1 MLPQISTGTL
11 SSRARLTSNAPEQQL
26 DGKWH
31 FRLSRSLRGAPDDQW
46 QTAECEN
53 WDEIDVPAHW
63 NLQGFESPAYSNHQ
77 MPFPLD
83 PPYPPDANQ
92 IGDYRVDFDTDAA
105 LQGHRVVLRFD
116 GIESAAEIWLNGE
129 LLGTTRG
136 SRLTQEFDV
145 TASLRESG
153 NQLAVRVMQFSDA
166 SYIEDQDMWWLPGIF
181 RSVTLLGRPDGGI
194 EDIFIV
200 ADYDPATGAGTL
212 DVKVAVQN
220 DVDARL
226 TIPALTVDAVAKGP
240 IEVGL
245 VEPWSAET
253 PTLYD
258 AEIST
263 ASETVQLRVGFRRV
277 HIEEAQLLVN
287 GRPVMLR
294 GVNRHEH
301 HPDKG
306 RVFDPERVR
315 AELSLM
321 KRHNINAVRTSHYPP
336 HPEVLDLFDELGFY
350 IIDEC
355 DLESHGFEHSEWRR
369 NPSNDDAWRE
379 AYLDRIRRTVN
390 RDKNHPS
397 VIMWSLG
404 NEAGTGANLEAMS
417 SWVKAFDSSR
427 LVHYEGDW
435 SSTYVDVY
443 SRMYASHAEVGEI
456 GREVEQPAPITAT
469 AAEMHR
475 RTLPFIQCEF
485 GHAMGNG
492 PGAVAEYWDL
502 FEQYPRLA
510 GGFIWEWIEHGLAT
524 TGADG
529 TRRIAYGGDFG
540 ETVHDSNFV
549 IDGLVSADL
558 EPRPGLIDYAAIIAP
573 VRIVVAADRS
583 HIDVANRYDMVSL
596 DHLEL
601 VWRRVVDGVEIAAGT
616 VDAAGISPR
625 SRTRIPLP
633 ESTRSV
639 VETAL
644 ADVLSLEAR
653 LRVATSW
660 APAGHVVSRGEDVRE
675 TVITAPEPT
684 AGLTA
689 SASHV
694 GAASFGVVDG
704 ALVTLGALP
713 IAGPAVGI
721 WRAPTDND
729 RYPGWDEAEKPP
741 FADRWHDAGIDRT
754 VSRFISAEIESASL
768 TVRTRTGTPIR
779 ETGIEGAFTWTA
791 LSSTDVRLDVTLEP
805 RGKWTSDWARLG
817 LDFVIA
823 SPPRGMDYFGLG
835 PGQAYPDSA
844 SGVSHGWW
852 NVERAHLTVD
862 HVRPQESGSRR
873 EVREA
878 TVQTDA
884 GSLTVRTLSQPF
896 ALTVSPHSRK
906 TLAET
911 THNADLV
918 ADGNTYVSIDL
929 AQSGVGTATCGPGI
943 LQRYRVAPQPG
954 RISLVLSTAPA
965 TV

>member
-1 MLPQISTGTL
+1 MHPQVSAGTL
-11 SSRARLTSNAPEQQL
+11 TPRARLTSDAPEQLL
-26 DGKWH
+26 DGKWR
-31 FRLSRSLRGAPDDQW
+31 FRLSSSLRGAPAGEW
-46 QTAECEN
+46 QTAN
-53 WDEIDVPAHW
+53 SAHWAEIDVPGHW

-83 PPYPPDANQ
+83 PPYPPDVNQ

-105 LQGHRVVLRFD
+105 LQRQRVVLRFD
-116 GIESAAEIWLNGE
+116 GIESAAEIWLNGD

-181 RSVTLLGRPDGGI
+181 RSVTLLARPEGGLDDVFVI
-194 EDIFIV
+194 
-200 ADYDPATGAGTL
+200 ADYDPATGAGML
-212 DVKVAVQN
+212 DVQV

-226 TIPALTVDAVAKGP
+226 TIPALNVDAVAKGQ
-240 IEVGL
+240 IKVGP

-263 ASETVQLRVGFRRV
+263 STEKVRLRIGFRRV
-277 HIEEAQLLVN
+277 HTEGARLFVN
-287 GRPVMLR
+287 GRPIMLR

-301 HPDKG
+301 NPDKG
-306 RVFDPERVR
+306 RVFEPERVR

-417 SWVKAFDSSR
+417 AWVKSFDPSR

-443 SRMYASHAEVGEI
+443 SRMYASHEEVVQI
-456 GREVEQPAPITAT
+456 GRETEEPAPIAAT

-492 PGAVAEYWDL
+492 PGGVAEYWDL
-502 FEQYPRLA
+502 FEQHPRLA
-510 GGFIWEWIEHGLAT
+510 GGFIWEWIEHGLAVA
-524 TGADG
+524 GADG
-529 TRRIAYGGDFG
+529 ARRIAYGGDFG
-540 ETVHDSNFV
+540 EVVHDGNFV

-573 VRIVVAADRS
+573 VRIAVAADRS
-583 HIDVANRYDMVSL
+583 RVELANRYDMVTL

-601 VWRRVVDGVEIAAGT
+601 VWRRKVDGVEVASGVLEAS
-616 VDAAGISPR
+616 GIEPR
-625 SRTRIPLP
+625 SRTSIPLA
-633 ESTRSV
+633 EAASDV
-639 VETAL
+639 VETKI
-644 ADVLSLEAR
+644 ADVLTIEAR
-653 LRVATSW
+653 LRDRTSW
-660 APAGHVVSRGEDVRE
+660 APAGHVVSVGEDVRAASQE
-675 TVITAPEPT
+675 LPEPADVVAT
-684 AGLTA
+684 T
-689 SASHV
+689 SRV
-694 GAASFGVVDG
+694 GAASFNAVDG
-704 ALVTLGALP
+704 ALTALGELP
-713 IAGPAVGI
+713 IAGPSVGI

-729 RYPGWDEAEKPP
+729 RYPGWDEVDLPP
-741 FADRWHDAGIDRT
+741 FADRWHESGIDRT
-754 VSRFISAEIESASL
+754 VSRFISAEPESASL

-779 ETGIEGAFTWTA
+779 ETGIEGTFTWTA
-791 LSSTDVRLDVTLEP
+791 LSSTAVRLDVTLEP
-805 RGKWTSDWARLG
+805 RGNWTADWARLG
-817 LDFVIA
+817 LDFVIP
-823 SPPRGMDYFGLG
+823 SPPQGLEFFGLG
-835 PGQAYPDSA
+835 PGQSYPDSA
-844 SGVSHGWW
+844 SGVSHDWW
-852 NVERAHLTVD
+852 SVERKDLTVD

-873 EVREA
+873 DVREA

-884 GSLTVRTLSQPF
+884 GALTVRTLSQPF
-896 ALTVSPHSRK
+896 ALTISPHSRQ
-906 TLAET
+906 TLAAT

-918 ADGNTYVSIDL
+918 ADGNTYVSIDI

-954 RISLVLSTAPA
+954 RISLILSAAP
-965 TV
+965 TGS